1 MHVETPEQNMSYR
14 LRGLIFDI
22 DGVLFDSRSSNMEYY
37 NMIRR
42 AVQLPPLTPEEED
55 YCHMASAEQALAH
68 IIPPEYREEAEK
80 ACSAINYRKQILP
93 LLSVEPGLLE
103 LLHWLKVYDVRL
115 GICTNRGSAVDELLR
130 YFSLESFFFPI
141 MTSRICPPKPYPDGL
156 LRILDEWRLKPSEV
170 AFLGDSKVDEQAA
183 AGAGVPFWAYR
194 SPFLTA
200 ELHFD
205 GFFNMITL
213 ITPLVEGR

>member
-1 MHVETPEQNMSYR
+1 MPCR

-22 DGVLFDSRSSNMEYY
+22 DGVLLDSRSSNMEYY
-37 NMIRR
+37 NLIRR
-42 AVQLPPLTPEEED
+42 ALQLPPLTSEEEE
-55 YCHMASAEQALAH
+55 YCQMASAEQSLAY
-68 IIPPEYREEAEK
+68 IIPPEYREEAK
-80 ACSAINYRKQILP
+80 SVCKGIDYRKQILP

-103 LLHWLKVYDVRL
+103 FLHWLKLHDVRL
-115 GICTNRGSAVDELLR
+115 GIFTNRANWVEELLR

-141 MTSRICPPKPYPDGL
+141 MTAGVCPPKPSPDGL
-156 LRILDEWRLKPSEV
+156 LRILQEWRLKPSET

-194 SPFLTA
+194 NPLLTA
-200 ELHFD
+200 ELHFC
-205 GFFNMITL
+205 GFFNMITR